1 MDPIIPKPKPFTE
14 EQFKLNTDRRI
25 KGALGGFDKGEMVDL
40 IQKNLNM
47 LKESGVMEY
56 DDAIS
61 FIKERTKELKEFI
74 KENPGE
80 TSAINSSKLL
90 PTPSS
95 PPAKSKSF
103 LTICTFL
110 VPPYWS
116 STLSSKSGT
125 FSSKPG
131 RGGEEGVGKSFEEF
145 MADVLFEG
153 DYLNDD

>member
-1 MDPIIPKPKPFTE
+1 MDLVPPKKPFTAD
-14 EQFKLNTDRRI
+14 QFKLKTDLYI

-80 TSAINSSKLL
+80 TLPPLPGFEERVELQYGGTKKVQMVRKLFDL
-90 PTPSS
+90 
-95 PPAKSKSF
+95 A
-103 LTICTFL
+103 
-110 VPPYWS
+110 
-116 STLSSKSGT
+116 
-125 FSSKPG
+125 
-131 RGGEEGVGKSFEEF
+131 GGEEGVGKSFEEF

>member
-1 MDPIIPKPKPFTE
+1 MDLVPPKKPFTAD
-14 EQFKLNTDRRI
+14 QFKLKTDLYI

-80 TSAINSSKLL
+80 TLPPLPGFEEKVPDFEERVELQYGGTKKVQMVRKLFDL
-90 PTPSS
+90 
-95 PPAKSKSF
+95 A
-103 LTICTFL
+103 
-110 VPPYWS
+110 
-116 STLSSKSGT
+116 
-125 FSSKPG
+125 
-131 RGGEEGVGKSFEEF
+131 GGEEGVGKSFEEF

-153 DYLNDD
+153 DYLNDN